1 MKRAVLPG
9 LLAVTLL
16 LGAAAAAC
24 HPQEPKQAASADPA
38 APEETSSPASSSSS
52 SGGSSGSTSGSGTR
66 PNDNLAPPPGGPVGK
81 ASKGEATPVASLSK
95 MMDGLRWGM
104 SHADLTKA
112 FIENGGILWKDYDA
126 KLAKARVGPEM
137 TAIEAEREG
146 AKSAFT
152 RSFIEFKD
160 TPTGYD
166 ATGIRGE
173 YTYRNRE
180 SLMWITRQGKPK
192 RYFFFINDRLW
203 KLYDEVPLTEDGAL
217 GKSFADAINTMNATL
232 GGQGR
237 IQAADPA
244 KGIGSTTVDWKDGS
258 SHLRVVDRTADR
270 VAAVVVEDNGTLV
283 NLASLR
289 PNKAEDP
296 TAIDPSIAAVTKGGI
311 SDPNAAKSAGGAPS
325 GSSTAGKK
333 PPSKK

>member
-1 MKRAVLPG
+1 MKRAVLLG
-9 LLAVTLL
+9 SLAMALAGFL
-16 LGAAAAAC
+16 AC
-24 HPQEPKQAASADPA
+24 HPKEPKQASAADPVTDDPA
-38 APEETSSPASSSSS
+38 AASSSSS
-52 SGGSSGSTSGSGTR
+52 SGGSSSGGSSSGSKH
-66 PNDNLAPPPGGPVGK
+66 NDNLAPPPPSGPAGK
-81 ASKGEATPVASLSK
+81 ASKGEPTPVSSLAS

-112 FIENGGILWKDYDA
+112 FTENGGIIWKDYDA

-146 AKSAFT
+146 AKQAFS

-180 SLMWITRQGKPK
+180 SLMWITREGKPK

-203 KLYDEVPLTEDGAL
+203 KMYDEVPLAESGPL
-217 GKSFADAINTMNATL
+217 GKSYIDAVNKMNGQL
-232 GGQGR
+232 GAQGR
-237 IQAADPA
+237 IQGADA
-244 KGIGSTTVDWKDGS
+244 EKGIASTTVDWKDGS
-258 SHLRVVDRTADR
+258 SHLRVVDRTGDK
-270 VAAVVVEDNGTLV
+270 VAAVVIEDNGTLG

-296 TAIDPSIAAVTKGGI
+296 TAIDPTIAAVTKGGLT
-311 SDPNAAKSAGGAPS
+311 DPNAAKTAPGGSA
-325 GSSTAGKK
+325 AGKK
-333 PPSKK
+333 PPPPKKK